1 MAIMRKLL
9 SILTLLCLT
18 VTGAW
23 ADDDSGSCGTSVTY
37 SYEESTHTLTISG
50 TGDMTDYSWT
60 DYSPWYDYRKSIT
73 SIIIGY
79 GVTHIGD
86 HAFHGC
92 GNESLTSIIIPESV
106 ITIGKNAF
114 RLCTNLASVIIP
126 ASVTTIGNEAFYYC
140 YGLTVLPIGSG
151 VTTIGDD
158 AFVACTGL
166 TSVDIPDNVTT
177 IGSRAFQVCS
187 NLETVT
193 IGKGLT
199 SIGSYCFNGCDKLKS
214 ITVDSENPAFVSDES
229 GVLFNKDMTTLIKY
243 PTGNSRTSYIIPD
256 GVTSIGNHS
265 FYECALTS
273 VTIPASV
280 TSIDD
285 YAFYMCSS
293 LTEVA
298 FPDAVTSI
306 GNYSFYLCTGLT
318 SVNIPTSVTSIG
330 KYAFSGC
337 TGLTSVTIAAH
348 VTDMGDY
355 AFREC
360 SALTSVSIAEGAT
373 TISIGAFYDCG
384 KITSVTI
391 PASIRYIGDDA
402 FYGCYKLP
410 TVALNSN
417 PYIGSSAFSIHT
429 AVTMNLTGKEGEPDE
444 YWMTFYNL
452 IYDFEVPAT
461 GTQIFKAALNGS
473 SLTLTEV
480 ETDKIIKSGVAVI
493 LKSTSGPITLT
504 LSNKGSS
511 NDFSGNSL
519 RGVYNVEG
527 WVGDGYTYVL
537 NKGSQGIG
545 FYKLAMGK
553 KVGVGKAFLTYYGAL
568 AREYFGFNEATCIDA
583 PTTEA
588 NDADAVVYDL
598 QGRRV
603 VNPAKGLYIVNGRKV
618 FIRSTTQGDACQSK
632 K

>member
-9 SILTLLCLT
+9 SILALFCLT

-79 GVTHIGD
+79 GVTHIGN
-86 HAFHGC
+86 HAFYY
-92 GNESLTSIIIPESV
+92 
-106 ITIGKNAF
+106 
-114 RLCTNLASVIIP
+114 CTNLASVIIP
-126 ASVTTIGNEAFYYC
+126 ASVTTIGNEAFDHC
-140 YGLTVLPIGSG
+140 YGLTVLSIGSG

-158 AFVACTGL
+158 AFQACTGL

-177 IGSRAFQVCS
+177 IGSRAFLVCS

-199 SIGSYCFNGCDKLKS
+199 SIGSYCFNGCGKLKS

-243 PTGNSRTSYIIPD
+243 PTGNSRTSYAIPD
-256 GVTSIGNHS
+256 GVTSIGDHS

-306 GNYSFYLCTGLT
+306 GNYSFLLCTGLT

-337 TGLTSVTIAAH
+337 TGLTSVTIAAR

-360 SALTSVSIAEGAT
+360 SALTSVTIAEGAT

-402 FYGCYKLP
+402 FYGCHKLP
-410 TVALNSN
+410 MVALNSN
-417 PYIGSSAFSIHT
+417 PYIGSSAFSIST
-429 AVTMNLTGKEGEPDE
+429 VVTMNLTGNEGEPDE

-504 LSNKGSS
+504 RSNKRSS

-545 FYKLAMGK
+545 FYKLAKGK
-553 KVGVGKAFLTYYGAL
+553 KVGVGKAFLTYSAPASAS
-568 AREYFGFNEATCIDA
+568 AREFFGFSEATGIDV
-583 PTTEA
+583 PTAEA

-603 VNPAKGLYIVNGRKV
+603 AQPTKGLYIVNGKKF
-618 FIRSTTQGDACQSK
+618 FINK
-632 K
+632 

>member
-1 MAIMRKLL
+1 MAIMRKKIL
-9 SILTLLCLT
+9 SILALFCLT

-37 SYEESTHTLTISG
+37 SYEEYTHTLTISG

-79 GVTHIGD
+79 GVTHIGN
-86 HAFHGC
+86 HAFYY
-92 GNESLTSIIIPESV
+92 
-106 ITIGKNAF
+106 
-114 RLCTNLASVIIP
+114 CTNLASVIIP
-126 ASVTTIGNEAFYYC
+126 ASVTTIGNEAFDHC
-140 YGLTVLPIGSG
+140 YGLTVLSIGSG

-158 AFVACTGL
+158 AFQACTGL

-177 IGSRAFQVCS
+177 IGSRAFLVCS

-199 SIGSYCFNGCDKLKS
+199 SIGSYCFNGCGKLKS

-243 PTGNSRTSYIIPD
+243 PTGNSRTSYAIPD
-256 GVTSIGNHS
+256 GVTSIGDHS

-306 GNYSFYLCTGLT
+306 GNYSFLLCTGLT

-337 TGLTSVTIAAH
+337 TGLTSVTIAAR

-360 SALTSVSIAEGAT
+360 SALTSVTIAEGAT

-402 FYGCYKLP
+402 FYGCHKLP
-410 TVALNSN
+410 TVALHSN
-417 PYIGSSAFSIHT
+417 PYIGSSAFNIST
-429 AVTMNLTGKEGEPDE
+429 VVTMNLTGNEGEPDE

-504 LSNKGSS
+504 RSNKRSS
-511 NDFSGNSL
+511 NDFSGNRL

-545 FYKLAMGK
+545 FYKLATGK
-553 KVGVGKAFLTYYGAL
+553 KVGVGKAFLTYSAPASAS
-568 AREYFGFNEATCIDA
+568 AREFFGFSEATGIDV
-583 PTTEA
+583 PTAEA

-603 VNPAKGLYIVNGRKV
+603 AQPTKGLYIVNGKKV
-618 FIRSTTQGDACQSK
+618 FINK
-632 K
+632 

>member
-9 SILTLLCLT
+9 SILALFCLT

-79 GVTHIGD
+79 GVTHIGN
-86 HAFHGC
+86 HAFYY
-92 GNESLTSIIIPESV
+92 
-106 ITIGKNAF
+106 
-114 RLCTNLASVIIP
+114 CTNLASVIIP
-126 ASVTTIGNEAFYYC
+126 ASVTTIGNEAFDHC
-140 YGLTVLPIGSG
+140 YGLTVLSIGSG

-158 AFVACTGL
+158 AFQACTGL

-177 IGSRAFQVCS
+177 IGSRAFLVCS

-199 SIGSYCFNGCDKLKS
+199 SIGSYCFNGCGKLKS

-243 PTGNSRTSYIIPD
+243 PTGNSRTSYAIPD
-256 GVTSIGNHS
+256 GVTSIGDHS

-306 GNYSFYLCTGLT
+306 GKYSFLLCTGLT

-337 TGLTSVTIAAH
+337 TGLTSVTIAAR

-360 SALTSVSIAEGAT
+360 SALTSVTIAEGAT

-402 FYGCYKLP
+402 FYGCHKLP
-410 TVALNSN
+410 MVALNSN
-417 PYIGSSAFSIHT
+417 PYIGSSAFSIST
-429 AVTMNLTGKEGEPDE
+429 VVTMNLTGNEGEPDE

-504 LSNKGSS
+504 RSNKRSS

-545 FYKLAMGK
+545 FYKLAKGK
-553 KVGVGKAFLTYYGAL
+553 KVGVGKAFLTYSAPASAS
-568 AREYFGFNEATCIDA
+568 AREFFGFSEATGIDV
-583 PTTEA
+583 PTAEA

-603 VNPAKGLYIVNGRKV
+603 AQPTKGLYIVNGKKV
-618 FIRSTTQGDACQSK
+618 FINK
-632 K
+632 

>member
-1 MAIMRKLL
+1 MAIMRKKIL
-9 SILTLLCLT
+9 SILALFCLT

-79 GVTHIGD
+79 GVTHIGN
-86 HAFHGC
+86 HAFYY
-92 GNESLTSIIIPESV
+92 
-106 ITIGKNAF
+106 
-114 RLCTNLASVIIP
+114 CTNLASVIIP
-126 ASVTTIGNEAFYYC
+126 ASVTTIGNEAFDHC
-140 YGLTVLPIGSG
+140 YGLTVLSIGSG

-158 AFVACTGL
+158 AFQACTGL

-177 IGSRAFQVCS
+177 IGSRAFLVCS

-199 SIGSYCFNGCDKLKS
+199 SIGSYCFNGCGKLKS

-243 PTGNSRTSYIIPD
+243 PTGNSRTSYAIPD
-256 GVTSIGNHS
+256 GVTSIGDHS

-306 GNYSFYLCTGLT
+306 GNYSFLLCTGLT

-337 TGLTSVTIAAH
+337 TGLTSVTIAAR

-360 SALTSVSIAEGAT
+360 SALTSVTIAEGAT

-402 FYGCYKLP
+402 FYGCHKLP

-417 PYIGSSAFSIHT
+417 PYIGSSAFSIST
-429 AVTMNLTGKEGEPDE
+429 VVTMNLTGNEGEPDE

-504 LSNKGSS
+504 RSNKRSS

-545 FYKLAMGK
+545 FYKLATGK
-553 KVGVGKAFLTYYGAL
+553 KVGVGKAFLTYSAPASAS
-568 AREYFGFNEATCIDA
+568 AREFFGFSEATGIDV
-583 PTTEA
+583 PTAEA

-603 VNPAKGLYIVNGRKV
+603 AQPTKGLYIVNGKKV
-618 FIRSTTQGDACQSK
+618 FINK
-632 K
+632 

>member
-1 MAIMRKLL
+1 M
-9 SILTLLCLT
+9 
-18 VTGAW
+18 
-23 ADDDSGSCGTSVTY
+23 
-37 SYEESTHTLTISG
+37 
-50 TGDMTDYSWT
+50 
-60 DYSPWYDYRKSIT
+60 T
-73 SIIIGY
+73 SIG
-79 GVTHIGD
+79 
-86 HAFHGC
+86 
-92 GNESLTSIIIPESV
+92 SL
-106 ITIGKNAF
+106 
-114 RLCTNLASVIIP
+114 
-126 ASVTTIGNEAFYYC
+126 
-140 YGLTVLPIGSG
+140 
-151 VTTIGDD
+151 
-158 AFVACTGL
+158 
-166 TSVDIPDNVTT
+166 
-177 IGSRAFQVCS
+177 AFQVCS

-337 TGLTSVTIAAH
+337 TGLTSVTIAAR

-360 SALTSVSIAEGAT
+360 SALTSVAIAEGAT

-402 FYGCYKLP
+402 FYGCRKLP

-444 YWMTFYNL
+444 YWMTFYNR

-545 FYKLAMGK
+545 FYKLATGK
-553 KVGVGKAFLTYYGAL
+553 KVGVGKAYLTYSAPASAS
-568 AREYFGFNEATCIDA
+568 AREFFGFSEATSIDV
-583 PTTEA
+583 PTVEA

-603 VNPAKGLYIVNGRKV
+603 AQPTKGLYIVNGKKV
-618 FIRSTTQGDACQSK
+618 FINK
-632 K
+632 

>member
-1 MAIMRKLL
+1 MAIMRKKIL
-9 SILTLLCLT
+9 SILALFCLT

-79 GVTHIGD
+79 GVTHIGN
-86 HAFHGC
+86 HAFYY
-92 GNESLTSIIIPESV
+92 
-106 ITIGKNAF
+106 
-114 RLCTNLASVIIP
+114 CTNLASVIIP
-126 ASVTTIGNEAFYYC
+126 ASVTTIGNEAFDHC
-140 YGLTVLPIGSG
+140 YGLTVLSIGSG

-158 AFVACTGL
+158 AFQACTGL

-177 IGSRAFQVCS
+177 IGSRAFLVCS

-243 PTGNSRTSYIIPD
+243 PTGNSRTSYAIPD
-256 GVTSIGNHS
+256 GVTSIGDHS

-306 GNYSFYLCTGLT
+306 GNYSFLLCTGLT

-337 TGLTSVTIAAH
+337 TGLTSVTIAAR

-360 SALTSVSIAEGAT
+360 SALTSVTIAEGAT

-402 FYGCYKLP
+402 FYGCHKLP

-417 PYIGSSAFSIHT
+417 PYIGSSAFSIST
-429 AVTMNLTGKEGEPDE
+429 VVTMNLTGNEGEPDE

-461 GTQIFKAALNGS
+461 GTQIFKAALKGS

-504 LSNKGSS
+504 RSNKRSS

-519 RGVYNVEG
+519 RGVYNVKG

-545 FYKLAMGK
+545 FYKLATGK
-553 KVGVGKAFLTYYGAL
+553 KVGVGKAFLTYSAPASAS
-568 AREYFGFNEATCIDA
+568 AREFFGFSEATGIDV
-583 PTTEA
+583 PTAEA

-603 VNPAKGLYIVNGRKV
+603 AQPTKGLYIVNGKKV
-618 FIRSTTQGDACQSK
+618 FINK
-632 K
+632 